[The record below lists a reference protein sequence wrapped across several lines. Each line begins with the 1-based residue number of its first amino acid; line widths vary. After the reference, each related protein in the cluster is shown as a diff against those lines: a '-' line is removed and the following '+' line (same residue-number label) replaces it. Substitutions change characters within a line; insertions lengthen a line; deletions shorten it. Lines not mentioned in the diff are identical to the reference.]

1 MERNLNID
9 ADWYNV
15 TIEGMYELKNS
26 SQLKILPVRSS
37 GNILMRIENISAKGL
52 VAFKIFNDALKTTN
66 YDLDYD
72 SQDVHIEVRMFS
84 FNQYLRLLIDYQF
97 I

>member
-26 SQLKILPVRSS
+26 SQLKILPVHSS
-37 GNILMRIENISAKGL
+37 GTIVMRIENISAKGL

-66 YDLDYD
+66 YNLDFE
-72 SQDVHIEVRMFS
+72 SQEVYIEVS
-84 FNQYLRLLIDYQF
+84 LLKHVF
-97 I
+97 KGCG

>member
-1 MERNLNID
+1 MNID

-52 VAFKIFNDALKTTN
+52 VAFKVFNDALKTTN
-66 YDLDYD
+66 YNLDYE
-72 SQDVHIEVRMFS
+72 SQDVHIEVRMF
-84 FNQYLRLLIDYQF
+84 
-97 I
+97 

>member
-26 SQLKILPVRSS
+26 TQLKILPVRSS
-37 GNILMRIENISAKGL
+37 GNIMMRIENISAKGL
-52 VAFKIFNDALKTTN
+52 VAFRIFDDALKTTN
-66 YDLDYD
+66 YNLDFD
-72 SQDVHIEVRMFS
+72 SQDVHIEVSAFTFLS
-84 FNQYLRLLIDYQF
+84 CCFDNQ
-97 I
+97 